1 MSCVVCS
8 KPADGDA
15 AVHPECV
22 GPGLLRET
30 VVALAELIAV
40 IATPV
45 VIVWAG

>member
-8 KPADGDA
+8 KSIDGDG

-22 GPGLLRET
+22 GPGLLREA
-30 VVALAELIAV
+30 VVALAELVAV
-40 IATPV
+40 ITTPV

>member
-1 MSCVVCS
+1 MSCVVCHG
-8 KPADGDA
+8 ATEGAA

-30 VVALAELIAV
+30 LLALAELVAV
-40 IATPV
+40 VTTPV